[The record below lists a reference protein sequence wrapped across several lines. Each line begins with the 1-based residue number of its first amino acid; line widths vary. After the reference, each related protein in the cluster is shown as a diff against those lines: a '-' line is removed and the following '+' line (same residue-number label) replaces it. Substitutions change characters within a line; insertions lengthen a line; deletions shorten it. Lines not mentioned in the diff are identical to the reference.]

1 MTAIDLTG
9 RTAIVTGG
17 GRGLGR
23 AMTLALVEA
32 GARVAAVMHIEGDME
47 PLRAECA
54 AIGGAGAVLPLLSD
68 VRDHQACE
76 AAVAATR
83 EAFGG
88 LDVVVNNAGVGLLLI
103 SDTFNTVPTKF
114 WDGTPDAW
122 TQIVTTN
129 FLGAY
134 HMARAA
140 VPQLLTQGWGRI
152 INVTTSLT
160 TMQRKGYSPY
170 GPSKAALEAATSAWA
185 GDLEGTGVTC
195 NVLVPGGA
203 ADTHFLPGEP
213 GTPGR
218 MGADR
223 QLVDPVVMKAPVVWL
238 ASTHADG
245 VTGRRFIG
253 KDWNPDL
260 PPERG
265 AENAMG
271 PAGFGPRP
279 EDFVP

>member
-1 MTAIDLTG
+1 MSGIDLTG

-32 GARVAAVMHIEGDME
+32 GANVTAVMHIADDME
-47 PLRAECA
+47 PLKAACA
-54 AIGGAGAVLPLLSD
+54 DLKGGVLPLMAD
-68 VRDHQACE
+68 VQDYAACE
-76 AAVAATR
+76 GAVAAAR

-88 LDVVVNNAGVGLLLI
+88 LDIVVNNAGVGLLLI
-103 SDTFNTVPTKF
+103 SETYNTVPTKF
-114 WDGTPDAW
+114 WDGTTDAW
-122 TQIVTTN
+122 HQIVRTN
-129 FLGAY
+129 FLGTY

-140 VPQLLTQGWGRI
+140 VPHLLERGWGRI

-160 TMQRKGYSPY
+160 TMQRPGYSPY
-170 GPSKAALEAATSAWA
+170 GPSKAAMEAASSAWA
-185 GDLEGTGVTC
+185 GDVEGTGVTC

-203 ADTHFLPGEP
+203 ADTHFLPGKP

-223 QLVDPVVMKAPVVWL
+223 QLVDPSVMQVPVVWL
-238 ASTHADG
+238 ASNYADG
-245 VTGRRFIG
+245 VNGRRFIG
-253 KDWNPDL
+253 RDWNPDL

-279 EDFVP
+279 EDFKV